1 MSGNPILTGMGA
13 AAAAAPALA
22 PSIKTDP
29 NTLIQY
35 ATLVK
40 LAEAVDPSET
50 KYQPG
55 DQIPITY
62 GSSVNVTYT
71 AVTTF
76 YGNDLA
82 TDKNPARGN
91 QIVSF
96 GFVAQDPAGNVVVA
110 IRGTEGIYEWLQD
123 AQFLAVRCPFLAGAG
138 FTEDGFT
145 AVYRS
150 LKSASGPTGV
160 RLADALANLSYPRP
174 ATSLTICGH
183 SLGGALATLLALDV
197 AGNSKFLLPT
207 VYTYASPRTG
217 DPLFASTYNQV
228 VPSTCRAASRFDLVP
243 KVPLPPLYQHVNTLF
258 ELNPMLQVKTDLLCE
273 HHLTTYLYLISKLGS
288 GPVLPVDPGC
298 QGLEH
303 S

>member
-1 MSGNPILTGMGA
+1 MSGNPISTGMGA
-13 AAAAAPALA
+13 AAAPAPAPA
-22 PSIKTDP
+22 IATDP

-40 LAEAVDPSET
+40 LAEAVAPSAT
-50 KYQPG
+50 VYTPG
-55 DQIPITY
+55 TPIPITY

-82 TDKNPARGN
+82 SDKNPARGN

-96 GFVAQDPAGNVVVA
+96 GFVAQDPTGNVVVA

-123 AQFLAVRCPFLAGAG
+123 AQFLAVKCPFLAGAG
-138 FTEDGFT
+138 LTEDGFT
-145 AVYRS
+145 AVYGS
-150 LKSASGPTGV
+150 LKTASGPTGV
-160 RLADALANLSYPRP
+160 RLADALANLPYPKT
-174 ATSLTICGH
+174 ASSLTICGH
-183 SLGGALATLLALDV
+183 SLGGALATLLALDI
-197 AGNSKFLLPT
+197 AGNSKFLPPT

-217 DPLFASTYNQV
+217 DPSFADTYNQV
-228 VPSTCRAASRFDLVP
+228 VPNTCRVASRFDLVP
-243 KVPLPPLYQHVNTLF
+243 KVPLPPLYQHVQTLL
-258 ELNPMLQVKTDLLCE
+258 EVNPLLQVKTDLLCE

-288 GPVLPVDPGC
+288 GPVLPLDPGC

-303 S
+303 D